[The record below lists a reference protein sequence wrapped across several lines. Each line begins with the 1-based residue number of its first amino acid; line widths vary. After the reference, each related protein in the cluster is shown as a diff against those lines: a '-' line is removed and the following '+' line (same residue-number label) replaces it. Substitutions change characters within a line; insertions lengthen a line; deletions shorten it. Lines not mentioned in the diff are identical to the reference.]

1 MHKLGKQNLSR
12 ATSSIISFTSP
23 REQGQQV
30 YPTGWYNA
38 SAAAAGV
45 SQFAPSYFYS
55 TPKPQQYQI
64 GQSQA
69 WYQNRVPMAAGL
81 FFCFFWLIEKTKFIY
96 NIIPIMY
103 KPTNKFHVFDAIKIL
118 LWNRIKFDSDNLETI
133 SRTELEVLVQP
144 QNSTDKKSRVE
155 IGVLF

>member
-23 REQGQQV
+23 REQEQHV

-64 GQSQA
+64 GQLQA

-81 FFCFFWLIEKTKFIY
+81 FFCFF
-96 NIIPIMY
+96 
-103 KPTNKFHVFDAIKIL
+103 
-118 LWNRIKFDSDNLETI
+118 
-133 SRTELEVLVQP
+133 
-144 QNSTDKKSRVE
+144 
-155 IGVLF
+155 